1 MKQPHDNSRYKHV
14 SIVCYRWPVYTNI
27 KFLVSDI
34 HILGYENSKLTHHFI
49 NNHTKK
55 VKCTPKIEKK
65 SYGKTF
71 TYTREKFYLIFI
83 FKNSNLKREFDKLNC
98 YNKKSFD

>member
-27 KFLVSDI
+27 KFLGSDK
-34 HILGYENSKLTHHFI
+34 HILGYENSKLTHHFTNI
-49 NNHTKK
+49 HSKK

-65 SYGKTF
+65 KLWKNLHLYKRKILSYFQKS
-71 TYTREKFYLIFI
+71 KF
-83 FKNSNLKREFDKLNC
+83 KRKV
-98 YNKKSFD
+98 

>member
-27 KFLVSDI
+27 KFLVSDK
-34 HILGYENSKLTHHFI
+34 HILGYENSKLTHHFT
-49 NNHTKK
+49 NVHSKK

-65 SYGKTF
+65 VM
-71 TYTREKFYLIFI
+71 EKPSPIQEKNLILFSKI
-83 FKNSNLKREFDKLNC
+83 
-98 YNKKSFD
+98 

>member
-27 KFLVSDI
+27 KFPVSDK

-71 TYTREKFYLIFI
+71 TYTREKSYLIF
-83 FKNSNLKREFDKLNC
+83 KNLNLKEKFDKLNC

>member
-34 HILGYENSKLTHHFI
+34 HILGYENSKLTHHFTNI
-49 NNHTKK
+49 HSNK

-65 SYGKTF
+65 VM
-71 TYTREKFYLIFI
+71 EKPSPIQEKNLILFSKI
-83 FKNSNLKREFDKLNC
+83 
-98 YNKKSFD
+98 

>member
-1 MKQPHDNSRYKHV
+1 MKQPHDNSGINIYI

-71 TYTREKFYLIFI
+71 TYTREKSYLIF
-83 FKNSNLKREFDKLNC
+83 KNLNLKKKFDKLNC

>member
-27 KFLVSDI
+27 KFPVSDK
-34 HILGYENSKLTHHFI
+34 HILGYENSKLTHHFTNI
-49 NNHTKK
+49 HSKK

-65 SYGKTF
+65 KLWKNLHLYKRKILSYFQKS
-71 TYTREKFYLIFI
+71 KF
-83 FKNSNLKREFDKLNC
+83 KRKV
-98 YNKKSFD
+98 